1 MKEQEPGKYSPPLLS
16 LSLYMYIHNYS
27 FGTEWVYM
35 YNDSI
40 LIHVSLLYCLYC
52 LIRFN
57 VRGLNDEGNV
67 ANFVESEQILSID
80 GAIASFVQVRG
91 LVPVFWDQPGIQ
103 TGTNRVRL
111 SRGFHCSHS
120 AFVRYTRRGKG
131 GKSTFVTTF
140 KYICII

>member
-1 MKEQEPGKYSPPLLS
+1 M
-16 LSLYMYIHNYS
+16 
-27 FGTEWVYM
+27 
-35 YNDSI
+35 
-40 LIHVSLLYCLYC
+40 YCLYC

-131 GKSTFVTTF
+131 GREGGRGGKSTFVTTF
-140 KYICII
+140 KYTCIYVSS